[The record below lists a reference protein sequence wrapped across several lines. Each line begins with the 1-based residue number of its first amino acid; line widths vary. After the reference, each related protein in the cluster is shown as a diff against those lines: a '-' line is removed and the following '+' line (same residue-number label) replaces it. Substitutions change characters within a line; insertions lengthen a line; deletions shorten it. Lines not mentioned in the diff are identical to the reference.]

1 MTSQDDCLEGCR
13 EARRQ
18 LFESWKHFIALS
30 LAQNTALSVILDMP
44 SEARKNLT
52 RSQLWET
59 VNQAM
64 DNTRPIV
71 AERTAELEQAL
82 SDDSR
87 FLSAL
92 RNYLEQPESNVI
104 FRS

>member
-1 MTSQDDCLEGCR
+1 
-13 EARRQ
+13 
-18 LFESWKHFIALS
+18 
-30 LAQNTALSVILDMP
+30 MP